1 MDDAMAQAVDI
12 GDDDVSFISS
22 SFLILLIC
30 LQFILMPLL
39 LIIQQNSKLLIGVL

>member
-12 GDDDVSFISS
+12 GEDDVSFISS

-30 LQFILMPLL
+30 LQFILILAFDYPTEF
-39 LIIQQNSKLLIGVL
+39 